1 MGEAEGE
8 TASPFSF
15 SASDSRRLESN
26 YLVVVVRIAA
36 VLFSHPVFFYQ
47 TNRNKLLER
56 LYDRRTLQMQCG
68 TNIIIAVPKAHRVA
82 VSALTAVQIH
92 SCLCGGQPKA
102 QKAAVDKEE
111 SPTSDY
117 GNSVNIRAELLI
129 IVIISV
135 NALDIFEPAE
145 LIHKPEEIVRKYLFS
160 HGFRYRKN
168 VKNLPGKPDIV
179 LKKYNTVIFV
189 NGCFWHGHE
198 GCKYFVRPKSN
209 MEFWNN
215 KIESNIIRDKRNI
228 EDLKKLGWHICVVW
242 ECLLKKSLAEET
254 LKDLA
259 NEITAQ
265 LKQ

>member
-68 TNIIIAVPKAHRVA
+68 TNIIIAVPKAHRAA

-117 GNSVNIRAELLI
+117 GNSVNIRAELLVV
-129 IVIISV
+129 VIISV
-135 NALDIFEPAE
+135 NAFNVFEPAE
-145 LIHKPEEIVRKYLFS
+145 LI
-160 HGFRYRKN
+160 N
-168 VKNLPGKPDIV
+168 
-179 LKKYNTVIFV
+179 
-189 NGCFWHGHE
+189 
-198 GCKYFVRPKSN
+198 
-209 MEFWNN
+209 
-215 KIESNIIRDKRNI
+215 
-228 EDLKKLGWHICVVW
+228 
-242 ECLLKKSLAEET
+242 SLA
-254 LKDLA
+254 DSFG
-259 NEITAQ
+259 
-265 LKQ
+265 